1 MNNQDKKEILASVDK
16 ALGEDGTIILAC
28 DSPADKYRTF
38 VTAGKESSIAA
49 LLAARMLDDDGFAR
63 IIGKAAKAYIHFK
76 KQDVIN
82 PEN

>member
-1 MNNQDKKEILASVDK
+1 MNNQEKKEILKSVEN

-28 DSPADKYRTF
+28 DSPADKYWTF

-49 LLAARMLDDDGFAR
+49 LLAARMLDDESYAK
-63 IIGKAAKAYIHFK
+63 IILNAANAYIHFK